1 MEDQKVF
8 RFYSFPIIILINYLF
23 FTGIKSEVYTVGG
36 DEQWN
41 TGANFDSWSQ
51 QYNYSIGDVL
61 VFKYTEGQHNVYE
74 VTQAT
79 YRSCVASSGV
89 IAKYESGNDQVTLTE
104 AKKYWF
110 ICNVAGH
117 CLGGMRFSIDVKEI
131 SNTNSTAAAAPTLP
145 PEILEPSNSF
155 VSFAFQRWNI
165 VIYIITCVILLYT

>member
-1 MEDQKVF
+1 M
-8 RFYSFPIIILINYLF
+8 
-23 FTGIKSEVYTVGG
+23 
-36 DEQWN
+36 
-41 TGANFDSWSQ
+41 
-51 QYNYSIGDVL
+51 
-61 VFKYTEGQHNVYE
+61 YE

-89 IAKYESGNDQVTLTE
+89 IGKYESGNDQVTLKE

>member
-61 VFKYTEGQHNVYE
+61 GIHQ
-74 VTQAT
+74 
-79 YRSCVASSGV
+79 
-89 IAKYESGNDQVTLTE
+89 TLSMILT
-104 AKKYWF
+104 
-110 ICNVAGH
+110 
-117 CLGGMRFSIDVKEI
+117 FSLSV
-131 SNTNSTAAAAPTLP
+131 
-145 PEILEPSNSF
+145 
-155 VSFAFQRWNI
+155 
-165 VIYIITCVILLYT
+165 